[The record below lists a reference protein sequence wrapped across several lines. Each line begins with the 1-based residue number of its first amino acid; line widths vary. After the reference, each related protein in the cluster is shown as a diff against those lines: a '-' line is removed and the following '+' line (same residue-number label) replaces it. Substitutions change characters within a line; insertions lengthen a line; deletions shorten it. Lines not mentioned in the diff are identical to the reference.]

1 MSLFTVYVV
10 IYISSIPLVACLVHL
25 PHAER
30 ILRMEA
36 SEYEI
41 LAQVEQQH
49 WWYTGMRAIAD
60 AWLSQ
65 LPVTPQPRRILD
77 AGCGTGGNLSWLQR
91 YGTPL
96 GFDFSS
102 HALSHAPRS
111 FPLLQASI
119 THMPFADA
127 SFDLV
132 TSFEVI
138 YHRGVFDDV
147 QALKECARVLAP
159 TGHLLLRLPAFN
171 WLRGHHDDRV
181 HGARRY
187 TKSDLHHKLAQAGLT
202 PLHTS
207 YVNTL
212 LLPLALWQRLRE
224 RQHTDIGSESDLQI
238 PSPFVNTMAR
248 WALQREANWLAL
260 GGRFPVGVSV
270 LCLARPHHLT

>member
-1 MSLFTVYVV
+1 MSLLSVYVV
-10 IYISSIPLVACLVHL
+10 IYISSIPLASCSVHL
-25 PHAER
+25 PYTER
-30 ILRMEA
+30 TLRMEA
-36 SEYEI
+36 NEYEI
-41 LAQVEQQH
+41 LAHVEHHH

-60 AWLSQ
+60 AWLRQ
-65 LPVTPQPRRILD
+65 LPATPQPRRILD
-77 AGCGTGGNLSWLQR
+77 AGCGTGGNLSWLTQ
-91 YGTPL
+91 YGAPL

-187 TKSDLHHKLAQAGLT
+187 TTADLHHKLAQAGLT
-202 PLHTS
+202 PLRTS
-207 YVNTL
+207 YINTL

-224 RQHTDIGSESDLQI
+224 RQHTDIAPESDLQI
-238 PSPFVNTMAR
+238 PSPLVNNMAR
-248 WALQREANWLAL
+248 GALQLEAGWLGM
-260 GGRFPVGVSV
+260 GGRFPVGVSL
-270 LCLARPHHLT
+270 LCLARPNSQ